1 MDQIEDRIYNV
12 EHENLENMERLDEL
26 LNWLQSAKA
35 ILEERNN
42 RPLPLSE
49 LERLIQLKVE
59 HERYKGIDFKLRRRC
74 FKIRSVCGRENGK
87 RGRG

>member
-1 MDQIEDRIYNV
+1 
-12 EHENLENMERLDEL
+12 MERLDEL

-59 HERYKGIDFKLRRRC
+59 HERYKGIDFH
-74 FKIRSVCGRENGK
+74 IA
-87 RGRG
+87 

>member
-42 RPLPLSE
+42 RPLPLSD

-59 HERYKGIDFKLRRRC
+59 HERYKGILISTLRRRLMH
-74 FKIRSVCGRENGK
+74 FRRRLKMMT
-87 RGRG
+87 

>member
-59 HERYKGIDFKLRRRC
+59 HERYKGILISTLRRRTRHFRRR
-74 FKIRSVCGRENGK
+74 FKMMT
-87 RGRG
+87 